1 MITLKKVSPVSL
13 PGNIAKSE
21 ERNGYTVVLK
31 YQYENDNGPW
41 IIDLCH
47 RPKYD
52 FQCNGENSGTPGLA
66 LPTAPGNA
74 LIEKGW
80 LVSALGTSQFSLIH
94 IGLEEYML
102 PDEFGF
108 SDLTD
113 GRCLFAIGGKGA
125 SKLMEQF
132 TRMNFNDKKLSAPCI
147 LQGPMIH
154 TYGQLHILGEGYN
167 KVFMVNLGRGYAGSV
182 IHAILDAGEPYDLKP
197 AGEDVFTRWLT
208 KNESATTVTLD

>member
-1 MITLKKVSPVSL
+1 MFTLKRVSPVSL
-13 PGNIAKSE
+13 PDKVAKSE

-31 YQYENDNGPW
+31 YQHENEKDPW

-52 FQCNGENSGTPGLA
+52 FQCNGEDSGTPMGLA
-66 LPTAPGNA
+66 LPAEPGNA
-74 LIEKGW
+74 VIEKGW
-80 LVSALGTSQFSLIH
+80 LISAVGTSQFSLIH
-94 IGLEEYML
+94 IGQEEYML
-102 PDEFGF
+102 PVESGF

-113 GRCLFAIGGKGA
+113 GRCLLAIGGKGA
-125 SKLMEQF
+125 SELMEKF
-132 TRMNFNDKKLSAPCI
+132 TRMDFNDKKLSSPCM

-154 TYGQLHILGEGYN
+154 TYGQLHILGKKDD

-182 IHAILDAGEPYDLKP
+182 AHAILDVGEPYNLKP

-208 KNESATTVTLD
+208 KLI